1 MQVLKISKNYL
12 EKLCNNYIWV
22 DKGYALK
29 EKWLGVNVK
38 SPKEMLNFQLD
49 YVIIAV
55 NDEKLMNEIKEELV
69 ELGIDNEKI
78 IVMKPLSID
87 EFYS

>member
-1 MQVLKISKNYL
+1 M
-12 EKLCNNYIWV
+12 
-22 DKGYALK
+22 
-29 EKWLGVNVK
+29 K

-78 IVMKPLSID
+78 IVMKPLSTD